1 MARWQNEQL
10 DSLLDNL
17 PLKHVVCVHDYSEG
31 YACRS
36 QDEIQSEYFDV
47 AKVSLHITI
56 LHCHAVEAIDGV
68 KRTEENPH
76 LIKEHIFVI
85 SGSCA
90 RSRQCAYM
98 PGSNSK
104 VFA

>member
-1 MARWQNEQL
+1 MARWQHEQL

-56 LHCHAVEAIDGV
+56 LHRHAVEAIDGV

-76 LIKEHIFVI
+76 LIKEHIFI

>member
-56 LHCHAVEAIDGV
+56 LHCHAVEAIDGG
-68 KRTEENPH
+68 KSTEENPTLLKSTFLLSQRILCKITTACIH
-76 LIKEHIFVI
+76 
-85 SGSCA
+85 A
-90 RSRQCAYM
+90 RL
-98 PGSNSK
+98 
-104 VFA
+104 